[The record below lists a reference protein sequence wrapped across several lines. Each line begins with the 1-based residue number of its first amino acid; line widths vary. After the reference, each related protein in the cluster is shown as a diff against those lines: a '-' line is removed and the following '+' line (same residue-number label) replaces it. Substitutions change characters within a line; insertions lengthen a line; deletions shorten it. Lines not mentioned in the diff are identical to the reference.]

1 MMSKQSSIDST
12 LACGCAGGGSAWVR
26 EVMVI
31 KTSGIVAVM
40 DEVITGCSEAK
51 PSILMGRFIQL
62 KDEQKYE
69 KV

>member
-1 MMSKQSSIDST
+1 
-12 LACGCAGGGSAWVR
+12 VR